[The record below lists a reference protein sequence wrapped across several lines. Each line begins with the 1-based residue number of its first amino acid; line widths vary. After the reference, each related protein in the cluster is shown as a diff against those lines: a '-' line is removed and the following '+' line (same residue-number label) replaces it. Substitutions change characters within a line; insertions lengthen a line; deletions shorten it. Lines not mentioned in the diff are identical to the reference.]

1 MKKYLLLVLMFILCA
16 CQPQVLVSTATPT
29 QSPPSQP
36 TPTPSPTLTPTVAAT
51 ALPEPSSTPLPA
63 FDVCSP
69 LEEETLQSLPL
80 ILTNPLD
87 IPPSFGQDT
96 GHHGIDFA
104 YYQRGNRLSIE
115 GIEIY
120 AMMAGK
126 TVLTLDDDIP
136 YGYAIMIETP
146 LSDLPEA
153 VQEILLAGYLPVP
166 EDPNYRLSCPEVPV
180 PALTGEYAVYHL
192 YAHMQ
197 ARSKLNRGEPIA
209 CGDKLGTVGN
219 TGYSSNPHLH
229 LETRLGPSSAAFETM
244 AHYENTNT
252 SEQIGNYCLWRM
264 SGYYQLFDPFILFDI
279 AD

>member
-1 MKKYLLLVLMFILCA
+1 L
-16 CQPQVLVSTATPT
+16 QPQI
-29 QSPPSQP
+29 
-36 TPTPSPTLTPTVAAT
+36 
-51 ALPEPSSTPLPA
+51 LPEPSPTPLPT
-63 FDVCSP
+63 FDICSP

-80 ILTNPLD
+80 ILTNPLK
-87 IPPSFGQDT
+87 IPPAFGQDT

-104 YYQRGNRLSIE
+104 YYQRGDRLSIE

-120 AMMAGK
+120 AIMAGK

-153 VQEILLAGYLPVP
+153 VQEVLLAGYSPVP
-166 EDPNYRLSCPEVPV
+166 EDPNYRLYCPEVPV
-180 PALTGEYAVYHL
+180 PTLTGEYAVYHL

-197 ARSKLNRGEPIA
+197 ARSELNRGDPIN

-229 LETRLGPSSAAFETM
+229 LETRLGPSGASFETM

-252 SEQIGNYCLWRM
+252 PEQIGNYCLWRM
-264 SGYYQLFDPFILFDI
+264 SGYYQLFDPFILFEA